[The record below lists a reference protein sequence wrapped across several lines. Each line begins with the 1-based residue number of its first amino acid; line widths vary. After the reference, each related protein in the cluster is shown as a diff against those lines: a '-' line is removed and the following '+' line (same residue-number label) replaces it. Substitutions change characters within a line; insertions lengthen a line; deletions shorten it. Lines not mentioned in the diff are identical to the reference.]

1 MFRKSSLIAVLF
13 LVLSSVAH
21 ADFNDGVFAYANGD
35 YEKAWQTMMPMAQ
48 NSKHPYAQYYLGVMF
63 AKGQGVEQDEKEASQ
78 WYLKAAKQ
86 GVKEAQFR
94 LAQMYSKGKG
104 VPQDHEAAYAWYKV
118 ATHLSHKKSKLALEP
133 AREKLTD
140 EQFAAAQQLADDY
153 IDKYGEAP
161 ELGKKSQATKQ

>member
-1 MFRKSSLIAVLF
+1 MFRKSSIITVLF
-13 LVLSSVAH
+13 LTLSTAAH

-35 YEKAWQTMMPMAQ
+35 HEKAWQTMMPLAQ
-48 NSKHPYAQYYLGVMF
+48 NSNHPYAQYYLGVMF
-63 AKGQGVEQDEKEASQ
+63 AKGQGVEQDDKEAAQ

-104 VPQDHEAAYAWYKV
+104 VPQDDEAAYAWYKV
-118 ATHLSHKKSKLALEP
+118 ATHLGHKKSNAALTP
-133 AREKLTD
+133 AKEKLTD

-153 IDKYGEAP
+153 VEKYGEAP
-161 ELGKKSQATKQ
+161 DMGKKQQGQ